1 MDRPFRRQHISLG
14 RSKILQDTS
23 IKDTTMK
30 SKNVF
35 LLAVAV
41 LMVVAAGVQA
51 RSIAAETKSDDPK
64 TAVVSIKGQVLY
76 GRQPA
81 PKITISL
88 EGPSKATATSDANG
102 EFVFNDLPA
111 GPYTLEAK
119 GTAKNNIRK
128 GSAKVTVAEA
138 AKEPATVTI
147 KLN

>member
-1 MDRPFRRQHISLG
+1 
-14 RSKILQDTS
+14 
-23 IKDTTMK
+23 MK
-30 SKNVF
+30 LKNAF
-35 LLAVAV
+35 LLTVAV
-41 LMVVAAGVQA
+41 LIVVAAGIQA
-51 RSIAAETKSDDPK
+51 RSFAAEDPK
-64 TAVVSIKGQVLY
+64 SPVASIKGQVLY
-76 GRQPA
+76 GKQPA

-128 GSAKVTVAEA
+128 GSAKVTVPEA
-138 AKEPATVTI
+138 AKEPAAVTI

>member
-1 MDRPFRRQHISLG
+1 
-14 RSKILQDTS
+14 
-23 IKDTTMK
+23 MK
-30 SKNVF
+30 SKNAI
-35 LLAVAV
+35 LLTVAI
-41 LMVVAAGVQA
+41 LIVVAAGMRA
-51 RSIAAETKSDDPK
+51 RTVAADSKSDDPK
-64 TAVVSIKGQVLY
+64 APVASIKGQVLY
-76 GRQPA
+76 GKQPA

-128 GSAKVTVAEA
+128 GSAKVTVPEA

>member
-1 MDRPFRRQHISLG
+1 M
-14 RSKILQDTS
+14 
-23 IKDTTMK
+23 MK
-30 SKNVF
+30 FKNAF
-35 LLAVAV
+35 LLTVAV
-41 LMVVAAGVQA
+41 TIAVAAGMRA
-51 RSIAAETKSDDPK
+51 RTVAADPK
-64 TAVVSIKGQVLY
+64 SPVASIKGQVLY
-76 GRQPA
+76 GKQPA

-119 GTAKNNIRK
+119 GTAKNSIRK
-128 GSAKVTVAEA
+128 GSGKVTVPEA